1 MVVKRDHLAA
11 KAHHEGRAEV
21 EGEDGREHSRT
32 EIKEGRAEVEGED
45 GRESSRQGIKE
56 GKNPRN

>member
-11 KAHHEGRAEV
+11 RAHHEGRAEV
-21 EGEDGREHSRT
+21 EGEDGREQSRG

-45 GRESSRQGIKE
+45 GRERSRK
-56 GKNPRN
+56 